1 VDFIVTNLA
10 RAAERVVAPST
21 TIGARRTMDQ
31 RMLRI
36 KGKRLSRLAFGA
48 NFVRLQLHVLAC

>member
-1 VDFIVTNLA
+1 
-10 RAAERVVAPST
+10 
-21 TIGARRTMDQ
+21 MDQ